1 MDLRIGIC
9 DDAPDWR
16 EKTRETVKH
25 CIEQMAN
32 SVEIYSFQNGNEL
45 LSEDHPPMH
54 ILFMDIEMSG
64 ENGIDL
70 AMEVNRKWPKCQ
82 VIYLTNFWSY
92 AMEVYETRHVYYIVK
107 EKFEEKLPGVL
118 EKAIEQLRKQNRR
131 IVLQCHGGVKANL
144 KLDDILY
151 FERDKRVT
159 YVVTTEKEYTVDDKI
174 PEIEERIASDDFVR
188 CHTSFLVNFSYVKEC
203 TKKKMLLENGKIVDI
218 SRSYWKKT
226 EEAYVEWMK
235 RWAM

>member
-131 IVLQCHGGVKANL
+131 VVLLSLIH
-144 KLDDILY
+144 I
-151 FERDKRVT
+151 
-159 YVVTTEKEYTVDDKI
+159 
-174 PEIEERIASDDFVR
+174 
-188 CHTSFLVNFSYVKEC
+188 
-203 TKKKMLLENGKIVDI
+203 
-218 SRSYWKKT
+218 
-226 EEAYVEWMK
+226 
-235 RWAM
+235 

>member
-25 CIEQMAN
+25 CTDQMAN

-45 LSEDHPPMH
+45 LSEEHPPMH
-54 ILFMDIEMSG
+54 ILFMDIEMSD

-82 VIYLTNFWSY
+82 VVYLTNFWSY

-131 IVLQCHGGVKANL
+131 VVLQCHGGVKASL

-151 FERDKRVT
+151 FERDRRVT
-159 YVVTTEKEYTVDDKI
+159 YVITKEKEYT
-174 PEIEERIASDDFVR
+174 
-188 CHTSFLVNFSYVKEC
+188 CLLYTSPSPRD
-203 TKKKMLLENGKIVDI
+203 T
-218 SRSYWKKT
+218 R
-226 EEAYVEWMK
+226 
-235 RWAM
+235 

>member
-25 CIEQMAN
+25 CTDQMAN

-45 LSEDHPPMH
+45 LSEEHPPMH
-54 ILFMDIEMSG
+54 IMFMDIEMSD

-82 VIYLTNFWSY
+82 VVYLTNFWSY

-107 EKFEEKLPGVL
+107 ENS
-118 EKAIEQLRKQNRR
+118 RKNCRVCWKRR
-131 IVLQCHGGVKANL
+131 
-144 KLDDILY
+144 
-151 FERDKRVT
+151 
-159 YVVTTEKEYTVDDKI
+159 
-174 PEIEERIASDDFVR
+174 
-188 CHTSFLVNFSYVKEC
+188 
-203 TKKKMLLENGKIVDI
+203 
-218 SRSYWKKT
+218 
-226 EEAYVEWMK
+226 
-235 RWAM
+235 